1 MVHSQH
7 NAHYCTMHT
16 YLHTSTHH
24 TVYTLT
30 HTSLLTCIHTHTSTL
45 TCTQSLTHI
54 TLLTCIHTHT
64 STQAEKHGTHSS
76 YSLSHAYIL
85 TQAHRQA
92 HTHTHRSSQCIHT
105 HTRFRQQNCLHYFLT
120 LCSITLTCMNKPD
133 RSWNVYQKIQAEDLG
148 HSSGHHSSANN
159 VISKISYMNRSTNTH
174 CSWSW
179 CKLHRYTALQV
190 AMLLTESHGNIIPSA
205 LLPLSL

>member
-1 MVHSQH
+1 MQQTHS
-7 NAHYCTMHT
+7 
-16 YLHTSTHH
+16 
-24 TVYTLT
+24 LT
-30 HTSLLTCIHTHTSTL
+30 HT
-45 TCTQSLTHI
+45 

-64 STQAEKHGTHSS
+64 STQAGTHSHTPLFS
-76 YSLSHAYIL
+76 HAYILTQAHRHTLSSHTLFSHAYIL

-92 HTHTHRSSQCIHT
+92 HTHDTPLLIGA
-105 HTRFRQQNCLHYFLT
+105 
-120 LCSITLTCMNKPD
+120 
-133 RSWNVYQKIQAEDLG
+133 WNVYQKIQAEDLG